1 MALSSFFK
9 RKKSEDAAGPEAA
22 ASLKPAKR
30 SAAPGAGGLGSASN
44 LPHESAA
51 VVQARTQA
59 RRRLIGAAV
68 LLLLGVLLFPLV
80 FETKP
85 RPLPM
90 DLPISVAPTGPAGK
104 GAPATTPVTPVRPA
118 PAMIT
123 ETAEP
128 EPARAP
134 ATAAS
139 SPLVTAA
146 PAPVPTPAPDVKA
159 SAPAVAAAP
168 QVKASAPA
176 ATAAKSAAP
185 APQAKASAP
194 AAAAAAKAAAPA
206 PQAKASV
213 PALAAPAPAPD
224 PAAGRFVVQVGAF
237 ADDATVRQTRQKV
250 EKLGLKTYTQEVN
263 TEAGKRVRV
272 RVGPFATKEEA
283 AQVLGKLK
291 GAGLPGAVLTL

>member
-9 RKKSEDAAGPEAA
+9 RNKSEDAAPAEAA
-22 ASLKPAKR
+22 PAKPTR
-30 SAAPGAGGLGSASN
+30 RGGPPTSASG
-44 LPHESAA
+44 LTHEGPA
-51 VVQARTQA
+51 VAQARTQA

-68 LLLLGVLLFPLV
+68 LLLLGVLLFPLI

-90 DLPISVAPTGPAGK
+90 DLPITVASTAQTGKA
-104 GAPATTPVTPVRPA
+104 APAATPVTPVRPS
-118 PAMIT
+118 PPMIT

-128 EPARAP
+128 EAPRASAVA
-134 ATAAS
+134 ATVAN
-139 SPLVTAA
+139 AA
-146 PAPVPTPAPDVKA
+146 PAPVPAAAAAAASSVQAAVAPAP
-159 SAPAVAAAP
+159 
-168 QVKASAPA
+168 QTKASAPA
-176 ATAAKSAAP
+176 AVPAPLAAKAAAPGSTATKTGAP

-194 AAAAAAKAAAPA
+194 VPPATTTPTATAPT
-206 PQAKASV
+206 
-213 PALAAPAPAPD
+213 PD

-263 TEAGKRVRV
+263 TDAGKRVRV
-272 RVGPFATKEEA
+272 RVGPFATRDEA
-283 AQVLGKLK
+283 VQVLNKLK